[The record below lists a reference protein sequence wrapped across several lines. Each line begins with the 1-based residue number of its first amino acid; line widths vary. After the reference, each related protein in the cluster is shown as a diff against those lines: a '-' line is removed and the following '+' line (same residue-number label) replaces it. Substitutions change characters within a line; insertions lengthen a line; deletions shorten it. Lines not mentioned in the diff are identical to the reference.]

1 MTSLKEVLWTDARN
15 IHVRFSKDP
24 VTLIFSGKEKKNLW
38 TAQGQ
43 LKELM
48 YSILQ
53 IMLVSQNFVACS
65 FEKYLLMSENRSV
78 LNLEKLVLKKGQDI
92 I

>member
-1 MTSLKEVLWTDARN
+1 
-15 IHVRFSKDP
+15 
-24 VTLIFSGKEKKNLW
+24 
-38 TAQGQ
+38 
-43 LKELM
+43 
-48 YSILQ
+48 
-53 IMLVSQNFVACS
+53 MLVSQNFVVYS